1 MYQSAKL
8 KQQQAS
14 ALERKSAGFLHKE
27 EEDRQGNERRMLDHS
42 IEVLPTSQKCEAV
55 PRRARI

>member
-1 MYQSAKL
+1 MYQAAKL

-27 EEDRQGNERRMLDHS
+27 EVDRQGNERRMMDRS
-42 IEVLPTSQKCEAV
+42 IEVLFFFSITLE
-55 PRRARI
+55 PRVE